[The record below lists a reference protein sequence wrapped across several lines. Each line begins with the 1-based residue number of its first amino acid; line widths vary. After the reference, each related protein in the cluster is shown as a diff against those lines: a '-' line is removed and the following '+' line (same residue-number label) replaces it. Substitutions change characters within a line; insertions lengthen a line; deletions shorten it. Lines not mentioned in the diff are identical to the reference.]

1 MNEDTK
7 RVEPF
12 QNSQVFVAIGSFLVA
27 AALAF
32 ISVVISPEHDIA
44 AGVIM
49 VIAQFLLL
57 CATIFGVNFNPSW
70 FKPISKK

>member
-1 MNEDTK
+1 MPHQELKSN
-7 RVEPF
+7 
-12 QNSQVFVAIGSFLVA
+12 QNAQTAVAVGSFLVA

-32 ISVVISPEHDIA
+32 LSILIHKEHDIA

-57 CATIFGVNFNPSW
+57 CATIFGVNFNPKW
-70 FKPISKK
+70 FKSK